1 MMRVVLI
8 LLGFLLLLIQQ
19 YAELFSAQLQFFVF
33 IAGVTIIGIP
43 HGAADLLVATQ
54 NAGQGK
60 KSFSKLHFFINY
72 LGRLFL
78 FAAILWL
85 FPIAGILLF
94 IVFAAYHFGETD
106 LYQFK
111 TENIFGK
118 LFVISYGIV
127 ILGII
132 LLHHFEEV
140 QPILL
145 LLDPGLKY
153 QVVSAGIEK
162 YRYTI
167 LSFCGLLFFITT
179 FIYFMNVSESRNLH
193 GQFLVQFVFLLVIL
207 YNLPLVLG
215 FTFYFIVWHSV
226 LSLHNIIIYLRKDD
240 LLSVS
245 RIAKQISVYSLL
257 AMAGIALV
265 GLSGFMFIN
274 NETMILYIFLG
285 LAVLTAPHMQ
295 IMHDMYRSMRSQYKE
310 GQEI

>member
-8 LLGFLLLLIQQ
+8 LVGFLLLLIHQ
-19 YAELFSAQLQFFVF
+19 YAEPLSAQFQFIFF
-33 IAGVTIIGIP
+33 ITGVIIIGIP

-60 KSFSKLHFFINY
+60 RTFSKLVFFINY

-85 FPIAGILLF
+85 FPIPGILLF
-94 IVFAAYHFGETD
+94 IVFASYHFGETD
-106 LYQFK
+106 LHQFR
-111 TENIFGK
+111 TDNISGK
-118 LFVISYGIV
+118 LFVISYGLV

-140 QPILL
+140 KPILL

-153 QVVSAGIEK
+153 QAVSAGIEK

-179 FIYFMNVSESRNLH
+179 FIYFLNASENRHYH

-226 LSLHNIIIYLRKDD
+226 LSLHNIITFLRKDN

-295 IMHDMYRSMRSQYKE
+295 IMHDMYSSMRLQNKN